1 MKSCP
6 QCQYPNPDS
15 RKDCF
20 KCGVPLDGS
29 AIPKAQ
35 PQQQP
40 AQESPFAQ
48 PGPYSG
54 PGQPPP
60 GYQNPNS
67 SYATPIVL
75 TPAHSAPVNRGLLMG
90 LAVIFVCMMTWGINA
105 YMTHS
110 VVKAL
115 DKGTSEK
122 NYTVIS
128 CAPQLNSLGLPTI
141 AGQICNNSN
150 KDVLLA
156 EVTIDMFDASGK
168 KLGTA
173 IATTMNWLPKQNWDY
188 EALIEDPTVASTV
201 ASAKVVKVKMMSER

>member
-29 AIPKAQ
+29 ALPKEQAPQ
-35 PQQQP
+35 PV
-40 AQESPFAQ
+40 AESPFAQ

-60 GYQNPNS
+60 GYQSPNS
-67 SYATPIVL
+67 AYSTPIVL
-75 TPAHSAPVNRGLLMG
+75 TPARSAPVNRGLLLG
-90 LAVIFVCMMTWGINA
+90 IAIIIVCLMSWGINA
-105 YMTHS
+105 YISHS
-110 VVKAL
+110 FVKAM

-122 NYTVIS
+122 NYTVMS
-128 CAPQLNSLGLPTI
+128 CVPQLNSLGMPTI
-141 AGQICNNSN
+141 AGQICNNSP
-150 KDVLLA
+150 KDVLMAMLS
-156 EVTIDMFDASGK
+156 IDMYDAAGK
-168 KLGTA
+168 KIGTTT
-173 IATTMNWLPKQNWDY
+173 ATIMNWLPKQNIDY

-201 ASAKVVKVKMMSER
+201 SSAKVVKVKMISER